1 MSGTYKLGIDVGG
14 TFTDLFLWSSDGS
27 VRSFKVLSTPKDPS
41 VGVVDGLSVIAK
53 ALGLPLAGFTKA
65 LSTIVHGT
73 TVTTNATLTRRGA
86 KTGLLTTAGVRD
98 ALEMRRGIREDQ
110 YDNRMKNV
118 EPLVARHLRR
128 PVRGRL
134 DWKGAEIEKLVT
146 ADVRDAIALFKQENV
161 AAVAICFMNAFANP
175 EHEKAA
181 ADLVRKELPAAF
193 VSVSTEVLPAVRF
206 YDRVSTTA
214 LDAFVG
220 PVLQTYLRALT
231 ARLAEAGFGGVLLV
245 MQSSG
250 GVATPEATAKKP
262 AGTLLSGPAAAP
274 RAAAAYAGPAGF
286 RDCLVVDMGGTSF
299 DASLVR
305 DGQVELKSEGDIARL
320 RTAIPML
327 DIVTIGAGGGSIG
340 KVDAGGL
347 LRMGPESAGADPG
360 PACYGRG
367 GALPA
372 CTDANV
378 VLGYLD
384 PTYFAGG
391 ELKLDVEAARR
402 AVAEHVGKPLGLDA
416 ERAAVGMYRVINA
429 NMAHGVR
436 EITVKRGLDP
446 REFPMVVAGGA
457 GALHGCA
464 IASELDL
471 PVVLVPPVASVLC
484 AAGMLLTDQQHDFVR
499 SCIGRL
505 AARGAEAGALDPKRV
520 AGVVRELC
528 AQGDAAL
535 SLAGVPAD
543 RIEHRVMFDLR
554 YLKQYHEVTV
564 PASREAALG
573 GDFASAVA
581 AFHKEHDRLY
591 GYELSKE
598 GTALELINVRV
609 RSIGRVDKPT
619 VPKVP
624 RGDGDLSRAKKG
636 ARRAYVPETDAF
648 ESVPV
653 YDGHALRAGDALTG
667 PALVERTDTT
677 IFVSGAYTARMD
689 DHGTCVI
696 ERRPS

>member
-1 MSGTYKLGIDVGG
+1 MSETYKLGIDVGG
-14 TFTDLFLWSSDGS
+14 TFTDLFLWSSSGE
-27 VRSFKVLSTPKDPS
+27 VKSFKVLSTPKDPS
-41 VGVVDGLSVIAK
+41 VGVVDGLGVIAK
-53 ALGLPLAGFTKA
+53 ALGMPLAAFTKA
-65 LSTIVHGT
+65 LGTIVHGT

-118 EPLVARHLRR
+118 EPLVPRYLRR
-128 PVRGRL
+128 PVRERL
-134 DWKGAEIEKLVT
+134 DWKGAELEPLQT
-146 ADVRDAIALFKQENV
+146 EDVREAIALFKKESV
-161 AAVAICFMNAFANP
+161 AAVAVCFMNAFANP

-181 ADLVRKELPAAF
+181 ADIVRKELPGAF

-220 PVLQTYLRALT
+220 PVLQNYLRALM

-262 AGTLLSGPAAAP
+262 AATLLSGPAAAP

-286 RDCLVVDMGGTSF
+286 KDALVVDMGGTSF

-367 GALPA
+367 GTVPA

-391 ELKLDVEAARR
+391 ELALDVEAARR
-402 AVAEHVGKPLGLDA
+402 AITKHVAEPLGLDA

-464 IASELDL
+464 IASELDI

-505 AARGAEAGALDPKRV
+505 DGLDPKRV
-520 AGVVRELC
+520 GGVVRELC
-528 AQGDAAL
+528 ALGHAQLDQ
-535 SLAGVPAD
+535 AGVPAD
-543 RIEHRVMFDLR
+543 RVEHRVMFDLR
-554 YLKQYHEVTV
+554 YVKQYHEVTV
-564 PASREAALG
+564 PVAREAALG
-573 GDFASAVA
+573 GDFASAIA

-598 GTALELINVRV
+598 GTGLELINVRV
-609 RSIGRVDKPT
+609 RSIGRVEKPT
-619 VPKVP
+619 IPKVP
-624 RGDGDLSRAKKG
+624 RGDGDPSRAKKG
-636 ARRAYVPETDAF
+636 ARRAYVPETDRF
-648 ESVPV
+648 EDVPV
-653 YDGHALRAGDALTG
+653 YDGHALRAGDALAG

-677 IFVSGAYTARMD
+677 IFVSAGYKARLD
-689 DHGTCVI
+689 EHGTCVI